1 MYHSETDTP
10 AVARNSNLNEELGQ
24 VCYYLICMLHVC
36 VKQVRISVLKH
47 LVWSCVTIHRCN
59 TYSLIRPAL

>member
-24 VCYYLICMLHVC
+24 VCCQILCGAYYFLI
-36 VKQVRISVLKH
+36 VL
-47 LVWSCVTIHRCN
+47 RCS
-59 TYSLIRPAL
+59 TYSRIRPAL